1 MHAQTRGVSSL
12 TMPPAEPTDPGE
24 VTLLLQRS
32 RAGDPAAASALFEQ
46 LYQELRARAQMV
58 ADGANATL
66 HPTALVHE
74 AWLKLV
80 PERAP
85 EFADRL
91 HFLRAAA
98 AAMRSVLIDHFRARK
113 TLKRAGKVVP
123 VELDHITDLYA
134 DRGVDLLT
142 LEDALQRL
150 AALDPQL
157 AKVVELRFFAGLGMK
172 EVADALEISL
182 SSAERAWRT
191 ARAWLHAELDS

>member
-1 MHAQTRGVSSL
+1 
-12 TMPPAEPTDPGE
+12 MPPAEPTDPGE

-46 LYQELRARAQMV
+46 LYSELRARAQKV

-80 PERAP
+80 PERSP

-113 TLKRAGKVVP
+113 TQKRSGRVVP
-123 VELDHITDLYA
+123 VELDHIADLYA

-142 LEDALQRL
+142 LEEALQRL

-157 AKVVELRFFAGLGMK
+157 AQVVELRFFAGLGMK
-172 EVADALEISL
+172 EVADAMETSL

-191 ARAWLHAELDS
+191 ARAWLHAELGT